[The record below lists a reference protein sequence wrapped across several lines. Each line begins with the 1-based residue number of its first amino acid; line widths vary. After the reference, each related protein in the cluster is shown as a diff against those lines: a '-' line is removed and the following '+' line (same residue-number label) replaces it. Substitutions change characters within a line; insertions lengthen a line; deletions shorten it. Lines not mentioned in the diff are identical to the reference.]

1 MVFCSL
7 DTIRKR
13 AAEQRAQGTGYSN
26 PYHKSRDV
34 YRRDVE
40 WDGSEFRS
48 FEISSVLA
56 RCASMEPTGYKAQ
69 GDDSLS
75 FESRFESGNLAR
87 AERIGPSDY
96 VLYMR
101 EDINFDP
108 LVGRDKCYNQWFYF
122 RVDGMQQQRTY
133 TFHLCNM
140 YKAKSLFQAGMHVL
154 LRAPDCREWFRG
166 GSDYIYKE
174 STFFKKANRV
184 MYQLTFRL
192 CTPHASLYVAAAQPY
207 TYTNLCEALDCWQGQ
222 MARAQFM
229 KRRTLCRTLA
239 GNVVDFLTITH
250 PETNVDHIPA
260 PTQQIS
266 SLPEEQRP
274 WIVVCGRVH
283 PSESNSSWFV
293 HGLIDFLTD
302 PYNVVSEQLRRKF
315 VWLVV
320 PMINP
325 DGVICGNSRCNLA
338 GLDLNR
344 CWANPSEITSPT
356 IFHAKALMQRL
367 CSLATITLFLDVH
380 GHSRKRGAFFYGNRR
395 QVRSISGQPVPLSSA
410 PAGPEVKIPQ
420 LLASCSPVFSLS
432 DCNYNI
438 CRSKMGTARYVMFNE
453 FQLVNS
459 FTLEISM
466 FAAVSSSDSHLS
478 SLGSQEFEASDT
490 AVRHRTFRDAIHG
503 ASGTVGGSV
512 NISASH
518 LIPQHMEK
526 SDFMKLSRDFATCL
540 STSDLSWMVDQD
552 GCIMKMALSPSS
564 TFIYEIPDYQD
575 TEILTPERKHA
586 IEWLWSHDMSLLGDK
601 ESPTYSRLLGECKSI
616 NGAAE
621 IQARDALLPTLP
633 ISARMMKIL
642 LCSVRA
648 HHELQGEASHTR
660 TSVQSFILNQLRAHV
675 KKTDIAQLHETLRAL
690 GDWMEFVMNNNKKQ
704 RLQREGKGIAE
715 LDLDPSAPISS
726 GISVCSDF
734 SMLDIVR
741 RRINDALQ
749 RLHLP
754 QSDSTVSFV
763 KCGTKD
769 IQAHETQ
776 AKPEFESLVANSTE
790 PVDKSAATA
799 SPCDQIRRIVQ
810 ITPPENEPP
819 LPDSSSLSPSHSSMV
834 PRVLSQS
841 LNSCIKP
848 WSLSFSV
855 PDTQSPVRPSPT
867 ANQALDACSI
877 RSSPTS
883 VGSRIR
889 LVSAYSLV
897 ST

>member
-1 MVFCSL
+1 
-7 DTIRKR
+7 
-13 AAEQRAQGTGYSN
+13 
-26 PYHKSRDV
+26 
-34 YRRDVE
+34 
-40 WDGSEFRS
+40 
-48 FEISSVLA
+48 
-56 RCASMEPTGYKAQ
+56 
-69 GDDSLS
+69 
-75 FESRFESGNLAR
+75 
-87 AERIGPSDY
+87 
-96 VLYMR
+96 
-101 EDINFDP
+101 
-108 LVGRDKCYNQWFYF
+108 
-122 RVDGMQQQRTY
+122 
-133 TFHLCNM
+133 
-140 YKAKSLFQAGMHVL
+140 
-154 LRAPDCREWFRG
+154 
-166 GSDYIYKE
+166 
-174 STFFKKANRV
+174 
-184 MYQLTFRL
+184 
-192 CTPHASLYVAAAQPY
+192 
-207 TYTNLCEALDCWQGQ
+207 
-222 MARAQFM
+222 
-229 KRRTLCRTLA
+229 
-239 GNVVDFLTITH
+239 
-250 PETNVDHIPA
+250 
-260 PTQQIS
+260 
-266 SLPEEQRP
+266 
-274 WIVVCGRVH
+274 
-283 PSESNSSWFV
+283 
-293 HGLIDFLTD
+293 
-302 PYNVVSEQLRRKF
+302 
-315 VWLVV
+315 
-320 PMINP
+320 
-325 DGVICGNSRCNLA
+325 
-338 GLDLNR
+338 
-344 CWANPSEITSPT
+344 
-356 IFHAKALMQRL
+356 MQRL

-601 ESPTYSRLLGECKSI
+601 ESPTDSRLLGECKSI

-704 RLQREGKGIAE
+704 RLQREGKEIAE

-754 QSDSTVSFV
+754 QTDSTVSFV